1 MPETVIAGRYRL
13 HELLGRGGMSEVWRA
28 EDLELGRDVAIKLL
42 APDADRARFE
52 REARAVAALAHP
64 NVMQLYDYGEDN
76 GRPYMV
82 LEYVPGGTLEDRLP
96 PPPRKPLPD
105 EESRLTAAGIAA
117 GLAHAHARG

>member
-1 MPETVIAGRYRL
+1 MPETVIAGRYKL
-13 HELLGRGGMSEVWRA
+13 EELLGRGGMSEVYGA
-28 EDLELGRDVAIKLL
+28 EDLELGRRVALKLL
-42 APDADRARFE
+42 APDAESARFE

-96 PPPRKPLPD
+96 PPPPPPP
-105 EESRLTAAGIAA
+105 TPPP
-117 GLAHAHARG
+117 